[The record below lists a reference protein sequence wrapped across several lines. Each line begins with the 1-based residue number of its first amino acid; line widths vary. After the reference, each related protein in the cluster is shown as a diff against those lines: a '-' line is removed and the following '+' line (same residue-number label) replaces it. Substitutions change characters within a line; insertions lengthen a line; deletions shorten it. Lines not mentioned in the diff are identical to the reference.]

1 MQRAWRKFM
10 RIKKKSVGSLDEE
23 WGKEQINVIQW
34 IEDLSIEFFW

>member
-23 WGKEQINVIQW
+23 WEKEQFNVIQ
-34 IEDLSIEFFW
+34 